1 MRVIIVLYIL
11 LGIIAL
17 IVILL
22 HFSIRAHVKLDADGF
37 KLEVKYLFFTVFK
50 LPQDPEKKKKKKSK
64 KPKKKKLKKNKKTKH
79 IEVSDTPLSENEID
93 ELKKQLDED
102 AEASDEEI
110 IIEEKKPE
118 PPPKPLTKAEQK
130 ALKKK
135 QKEEKKKAK
144 AEKKRLKAEEKAN
157 KTPLKEKLADLKRKW
172 LMIKPYIPVG
182 WKAVKKLL
190 KAIRFRKTSIQLGFG
205 KEDPYEAAMNYGKMN
220 IAVYDGLAVLGHI
233 FTMHYKQVKIYCLF
247 NEKATKYD
255 LETTVYV
262 RPSTIIAIAFCTLVN
277 FLKIFISQKLK
288 KRKERKAMEKAK
300 KKTEKLKS
308 KNTETECIE
317 NERKQAS

>member
-1 MRVIIVLYIL
+1 MRAIIVLYIL

-22 HFSIRAHVKLDADGF
+22 HFSIRANIRLNADGF
-37 KLEVKYLFFTVFK
+37 ELKVKYLFFTVY
-50 LPQDPEKKKKKKSK
+50 QIPENPNKKKKPKKQ
-64 KPKKKKLKKNKKTKH
+64 KKKKLKKNEKKKH
-79 IEVSDTPLSENEID
+79 IEVSDTPLSEEKID
-93 ELKKQLDED
+93 ELKKQLDETD
-102 AEASDEEI
+102 DEIEEEI
-110 IIEEKKPE
+110 VIEEKKPQ
-118 PPPKPLTKAEQK
+118 PPPKPLTKAEIK

-157 KTPLKEKLADLKRKW
+157 KPPLKEKLADLKRKW
-172 LMIKPYIPVG
+172 LMIKPYIPIT

-190 KAIRFRKTSIQLGFG
+190 KTIRFRKTSIQLGFG
-205 KEDPYEAAMNYGKMN
+205 KEDPHEAAMNYGKMN
-220 IAVYDGLAVLGHI
+220 IAVYDGLALLGHV
-233 FTMHYKQVKIYCLF
+233 FTMHYKRVKIYCLF
-247 NEKATKYD
+247 NENTTKYD
-255 LETTVYV
+255 IETTVCV
-262 RPSTIIAIAFCTLVN
+262 RPSTVIAIAFCTLVN

-288 KRKERKAMEKAK
+288 AKKERKAMIKAK
-300 KKTEKLKS
+300 KKAEKLKS

>member
-1 MRVIIVLYIL
+1 MRAIIVLYIL

-22 HFSIRAHVKLDADGF
+22 HFSIRANIKLNADGF
-37 KLEVKYLFFTVFK
+37 QLKVKYLFFTVFQ
-50 LPQDPEKKKKKKSK
+50 LPEDPDKKKKKKQK
-64 KPKKKKLKKNKKTKH
+64 KPKKKKLKKNEKTKH
-79 IEVSDTPLSENEID
+79 IEVSDTPLSEEEID

-102 AEASDEEI
+102 DTSDEDI
-110 IIEEKKPE
+110 VVEEKKPE

-144 AEKKRLKAEEKAN
+144 EEKKRLKAEEKAN
-157 KTPLKEKLADLKRKW
+157 KPPLKEKIADLKRKW

-190 KAIRFRKTSIQLGFG
+190 KTIRFRKTSIQLGFG
-205 KEDPYEAAMNYGKMN
+205 KEDPHEAAMNYGKMN
-220 IAVYDGLAVLGHI
+220 IAVYDGLALLGHV
-233 FTMHYKQVKIYCLF
+233 FTMHYKRVKIYCLF
-247 NEKATKYD
+247 NENTTKYD
-255 LETTVYV
+255 IDTTIYV
-262 RPSTIIAIAFCTLVN
+262 RPSTVIAIAFCTLVN

-288 KRKERKAMEKAK
+288 ARKERKAMEKAMK
-300 KKTEKLKS
+300 KAEKLKS